1 MDSKDFISQ
10 WIGEEILAF
19 ASSSIKYRGVL
30 KDVLDGGYL
39 VMEKVAVMNPVV
51 NEMSEY
57 ETCIINLSE
66 ISGVSRQEI
75 VGRGREEG

>member
-19 ASSSIKYRGVL
+19 TSSSIKYRGVL

-39 VMEKVAVMNPVV
+39 VMEKAAVMNPVV

-57 ETCIINLSE
+57 EVCIINLSE
-66 ISGVSRQEI
+66 ISGVSRREI
-75 VGRGREEG
+75 VGKGREE